1 MVELAHFCGTNTSS
15 KASFKLPTWCQPA
28 HTISDSFTSS
38 STDSSTDYYAA
49 IEIYIYNNSSR
60 IVRKLALLTEVQKDI
75 KQYIQFDTFGV
86 IQEGNTHTRTNT

>member
-60 IVRKLALLTEVQKDI
+60 IVRKLALLTEVQNILVSGRK
-75 KQYIQFDTFGV
+75 KARYKTV
-86 IQEGNTHTRTNT
+86 HTV